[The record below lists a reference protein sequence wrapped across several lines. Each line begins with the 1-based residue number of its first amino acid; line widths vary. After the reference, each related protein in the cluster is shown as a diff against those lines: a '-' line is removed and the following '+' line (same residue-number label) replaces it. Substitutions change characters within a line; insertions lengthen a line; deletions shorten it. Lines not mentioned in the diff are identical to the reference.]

1 MTTDTDTDTQ
11 SDDAFQ
17 ALVANLVRACDEY
30 NLLRGWGNSDTA
42 ISERLGRELAKF
54 PDQDR
59 VLPIGDVARQLAGG
73 AAAEAKL
80 NDLQEASPMR
90 RLIDRLL
97 GEAPQLLDGKGVPVA
112 GQTPALECVV
122 MFASG
127 QAVRG
132 ALSKTPEGTLRMLSV
147 GQEGDKPVL
156 VEQFFEYEAALSI
169 ALMRAVSATPADTR
183 IILPKGG
190 RVS

>member
-1 MTTDTDTDTQ
+1 MITETDTQ

-30 NLLRGWGNSDTA
+30 NLLRGWGNTDAA
-42 ISERLGRELAKF
+42 ISDRIGRELGKF

-59 VLPIGDVARQLAGG
+59 ILPIGDVARQLQRG
-73 AAAEAKL
+73 AVAEAVIHET
-80 NDLQEASPMR
+80 NAMR

-97 GEAPQLLDGKGVPVA
+97 ADAPQLLDGRGEPVA
-112 GQTPALECVV
+112 GQAPALECLV

-132 ALSKTPEGTLRMLSV
+132 ALSRTPEGTLRMLSV

-169 ALMRAVSATPADTR
+169 ALMRAVSAAPADTR

-190 RVS
+190 RLS